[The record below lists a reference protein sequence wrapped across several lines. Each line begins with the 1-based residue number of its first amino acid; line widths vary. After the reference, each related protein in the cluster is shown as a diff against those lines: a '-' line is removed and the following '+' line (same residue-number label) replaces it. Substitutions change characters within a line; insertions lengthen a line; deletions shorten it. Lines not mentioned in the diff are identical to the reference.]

1 MADTER
7 KFAQGFIF
15 KRPREGAPEFVKGSM
30 SIKVMEAIEFLK
42 TAESEWMNLDLLQ
55 SKSNPEKLYFVVNEW
70 KPKEDNTFGK
80 TGIEYPENEIRPEDV
95 PFN

>member
-1 MADTER
+1 MENTEK

-15 KRPREGAPEFVKGSM
+15 KRPRAGAPDFVKGSM

-55 SKSNPEKLYFVVNEW
+55 SKDGQKLYFVVNDW
-70 KPKEDNTFGK
+70 KPNSQENKIAGK
-80 TGIEYPENEIRPEDV
+80 DLQYPDEEINPEDI

>member
-1 MADTER
+1 MADTEK

-15 KRPREGAPEFVKGSM
+15 KRPREGAPDFVKGSM

-42 TAESEWMNLDLLQ
+42 TAENEWMNLDLLQ

-70 KPKEDNTFGK
+70 KPKENTD
-80 TGIEYPENEIRPEDV
+80 YPENTIAPEDV

>member
-1 MADTER
+1 MADTEK

-15 KRPREGAPEFVKGSM
+15 KRPRAGAPDFVKGSM

-55 SKSNPEKLYFVVNEW
+55 SKDGQKLYFVVNDW
-70 KPKEDNTFGK
+70 KPTVSQEST
-80 TGIEYPENEIRPEDV
+80 EDV
-95 PFN
+95 TDPSSIPF

>member
-1 MADTER
+1 MENTK

-15 KRPREGAPEFVKGSM
+15 KRPRENSPDFVKGSM

-55 SKSNPEKLYFVVNEW
+55 SKDGQKLYFVVNDW
-70 KPKEDNTFGK
+70 KPAVSQENT
-80 TGIEYPENEIRPEDV
+80 EDV
-95 PFN
+95 TDPSSIPF